1 MAYPWSRWTKTS
13 AIVSEHNH
21 RFKVAYDL
29 YQLLESHL
37 NNTGVTLTDVVE
49 AAIAV
54 YFTLMTLT
62 SFVRSIRMRQIVII

>member
-1 MAYPWSRWTKTS
+1 MAYPWSRCAKTS

-29 YQLLESHL
+29 YQLLESHI

-49 AAIAV
+49 AAIAS
-54 YFTLMTLT
+54 TRATD
-62 SFVRSIRMRQIVII
+62 IRRK